1 MTEITAAITSLMG
14 FAGTMLTTITENA
27 VLTLF
32 LAVPI
37 VGSAIAII
45 RKLIHVGR

>member
-1 MTEITAAITSLMG
+1 MTEITAGVNALMG
-14 FAGTMLTTITENA
+14 FAGDMLDTILENG

-37 VGSAIAII
+37 VGAAIGVV
-45 RKLIHVGR
+45 RKLIHTR

>member
-1 MTEITAAITSLMG
+1 MEAITTAVSDLMG
-14 FAGTMLTTITENA
+14 FAGTMLTTVTSNA

-37 VGSAIAII
+37 VGAAIGIV
-45 RKLIHVGR
+45 RKLIHTH